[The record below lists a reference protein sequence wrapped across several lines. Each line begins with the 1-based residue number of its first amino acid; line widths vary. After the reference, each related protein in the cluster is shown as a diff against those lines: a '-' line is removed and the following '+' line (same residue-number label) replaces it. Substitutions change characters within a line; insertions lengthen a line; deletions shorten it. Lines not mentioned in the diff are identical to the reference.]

1 MDKKVI
7 YFKGTLKSSFSADEK
22 DDNGNVIGILNNI
35 YLFREGL
42 AVTGEDVDVEGED
55 VDDFFSQI
63 FKNTAKKYV
72 PTWYK
77 EDKDYCKF
85 KSRYNIPVKIEDD
98 GDQMTFAQ
106 WVDRGEIRGAVV
118 TLKCNLVNGSV
129 LYPSAMLV
137 HEVGEVYDAFAE
149 F

>member
-22 DDNGNVIGILNNI
+22 DDNGNVIGISNNI
-35 YLFREGL
+35 NLFIDGL
-42 AVTGEDVDVEGED
+42 TVDGSDKVGE
-55 VDDFFSQI
+55 FFAGI

-72 PTWYK
+72 PTWFK

-85 KSRYNIPVKIEDD
+85 KSRYNIPVKVESEDK
-98 GDQMTFAQ
+98 QLTFAQ
-106 WVDRGEIRGAVV
+106 WVDRGEIRGASV

>member
-1 MDKKVI
+1 MDKTVI

-22 DDNGNVIGILNNI
+22 DDNGNVIGISNNI
-35 YLFREGL
+35 NLFLDGL
-42 AVTGEDVDVEGED
+42 TVDGSDKVNE
-55 VDDFFSQI
+55 FFAGI

-72 PTWYK
+72 PTWFK

-85 KSRYNIPVKIEDD
+85 KSRYNIPVKIENEDK
-98 GDQMTFAQ
+98 QLTFAQ
-106 WVDRGEIRGAVV
+106 WVDRGEIRGASV

-129 LYPSAMLV
+129 IYPSAMLV

>member
-1 MDKKVI
+1 MDKTVI

-22 DDNGNVIGILNNI
+22 DDNGNVIGISNNI
-35 YLFREGL
+35 NLFLEGL
-42 AVTGEDVDVEGED
+42 TVDGSDKVSE
-55 VDDFFSQI
+55 FFAGI

-72 PTWYK
+72 PTWFK

-85 KSRYNIPVKIEDD
+85 KSRYNIPVKIENEDK
-98 GDQMTFAQ
+98 QMTFAQ
-106 WVDRGEIRGAVV
+106 WVDRGEIRGASV

-129 LYPSAMLV
+129 IYPSAMLV

>member
-7 YFKGTLKSSFSADEK
+7 YFKGKLKSSFSADEK
-22 DDNGNVIGILNNI
+22 DDNGNVIGISNNI
-35 YLFREGL
+35 NLFLEDLTVDGSDK
-42 AVTGEDVDVEGED
+42 VGE
-55 VDDFFSQI
+55 FFAGI

-72 PTWYK
+72 PTWFK

-85 KSRYNIPVKIEDD
+85 KSRYNIPVKIENEDK
-98 GDQMTFAQ
+98 QMTFAQ
-106 WVDRGEIRGAVV
+106 WVDRGEIRGAEV